1 MPTANVNGINVYYE
15 SHGDGF
21 PLVFAYGIGGNTTEW
36 EPQIPAFSERY
47 RFIVWDP
54 RGHGRSDSPPDADQY
69 TQEIFAQDLKGLL
82 DHLGIER
89 AYVGGLSMGGGIAT
103 RFAILRPER
112 VAALLIIDSFSASG
126 LETPQVNRRM
136 REEIIRLAETE
147 GMQAVADYSMEN
159 NPNISR
165 TAGLGETLKERILQM
180 YLDLDPVGY
189 AHSTRMILNAVFDG
203 GLLEGINAPTLVL
216 AGREDGALDACRYIH
231 EKIVGSQLSV
241 IPDAGHL
248 SNLDQPQD
256 FNQAVLEFLA
266 TVDRSRESQAV
277 GI

>member
-1 MPTANVNGINVYYE
+1 MN
-15 SHGDGF
+15 
-21 PLVFAYGIGGNTTEW
+21 
-36 EPQIPAFSERY
+36 
-47 RFIVWDP
+47 P
-54 RGHGRSDSPPDADQY
+54 R
-69 TQEIFAQDLKGLL
+69 
-82 DHLGIER
+82 
-89 AYVGGLSMGGGIAT
+89 
-103 RFAILRPER
+103 
-112 VAALLIIDSFSASG
+112 
-126 LETPQVNRRM
+126 
-136 REEIIRLAETE
+136 
-147 GMQAVADYSMEN
+147 
-159 NPNISR
+159 R

-203 GLLEGINAPTLVL
+203 GLLEGIKAPTLVL

-266 TVDRSRESQAV
+266 TVDSSRESQTV